1 MSQKKLPN
9 FLQEMIRVNQAGE
22 FGAKRIYEGMIDYSK
37 PAEKKLLKEMRDQE
51 LEHLATFNNIMIK
64 NKVRPTFLQPFW
76 HLGGYAMGAVTAKIH
91 PKIAHACTIAVEEV
105 IEKHY
110 QEQLNELEFYPEY
123 EDFKNTIQQFR
134 KEELEHRDMAMD
146 QGGDHHPLSQPVK
159 SVVTAITKAAIFLSK
174 KI

>member
-22 FGAKRIYEGMIDYSK
+22 FGAKRIYEGMLDYSK
-37 PAEKKLLKEMRDQE
+37 PEEKVLLKEMLAQE
-51 LEHLATFNNIMIK
+51 LEHLSTFNNIMIK
-64 NKVRPTFLQPFW
+64 KKVRPTFLQPLW

-91 PKIAHACTIAVEEV
+91 PKIAHACTIAVEDV

-110 QEQLNELEFYPEY
+110 QEQLNELEFYPEH
-123 EDFKNTIQQFR
+123 DAFKKTIQQFR
-134 KEELEHRDMAMD
+134 DEELEHRDTAME
-146 QGGDHHPLSQPVK
+146 QGGDNHPLSQPVK
-159 SVVTAITKAAIFLSK
+159 SLVTGITKAAIFLSK

>member
-22 FGAKRIYEGMIDYSK
+22 FGAKRIYEGMIAFSK
-37 PAEKKLLKEMRDQE
+37 PEEKELLKEMLDQE
-51 LEHLATFNNIMIK
+51 LEHLATFNDIMIK
-64 NKVRPTFLQPFW
+64 NKVRPTFLQPLW

-91 PKIAHACTIAVEEV
+91 PKVAHACTIAVEDV

-110 QEQLNELEFYPEY
+110 QEQLNELEFYPEH
-123 EDFKNTIQQFR
+123 DAFKKTVKQFR
-134 KEELEHRDMAMD
+134 DDELEHRDTAVD
-146 QGGDHHPLSQPVK
+146 QGGDDHPLAQPVK